1 LAQSRSA
8 IGCGGASEGQDQAFE
23 VLIKAARN
31 VHVWNSFYTQAEK
44 TQTVFDF
51 LLTNFPK
58 RIDEFI
64 RITVELAGYRRSL
77 SALPVRHRAQFLFEV
92 GRPDQ
97 AVSLITSGVDRL
109 IRLMANLE
117 LSSVRW
123 TKDQGN
129 LLGALF
135 VRLFHVHP
143 EVRSRAAK
151 SLGELLLNQDSAE
164 AVRNEFGK
172 RLASCQLESEL
183 VTLLYPIAYALKRLR

>member
-1 LAQSRSA
+1 LNEPEVAVVARVEIDALHLAQSRSA
-8 IGCGGASEGQDQAFE
+8 IGCGGASEGQHQAFE
-23 VLIKAARN
+23 ALIKAARN

-64 RITVELAGYRRSL
+64 RRTVELAGYRRSL
-77 SALPVRHRAQFLFEV
+77 SALPVRRGAQFLFEV

-97 AVSLITSGVDRL
+97 AVSLITTGVDRL

-123 TKDQGN
+123 TKDQGS
-129 LLGALF
+129 LPGLF
-135 VRLFHVHP
+135 SSGSFTCILKCAHVLQNP
-143 EVRSRAAK
+143 
-151 SLGELLLNQDSAE
+151 
-164 AVRNEFGK
+164 
-172 RLASCQLESEL
+172 L
-183 VTLLYPIAYALKRLR
+183 VSYC